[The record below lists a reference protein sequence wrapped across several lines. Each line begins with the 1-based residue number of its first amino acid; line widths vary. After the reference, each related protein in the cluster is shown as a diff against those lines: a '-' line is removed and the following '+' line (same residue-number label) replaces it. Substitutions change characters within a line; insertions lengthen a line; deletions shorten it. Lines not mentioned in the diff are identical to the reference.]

1 MLVLQAT
8 DEGNTMKKTS
18 RLEDALII
26 LVALMNL
33 ADLVGWLDVPAPAT
47 AAGTALMTVI
57 LVRAFNRDRQRTDGH
72 R

>member
-1 MLVLQAT
+1 MTKRQAA
-8 DEGNTMKKTS
+8 
-18 RLEDALII
+18 RDAVII

-33 ADLVGWLDVPAPAT
+33 VDIVGWLDVPAPAT

-57 LVRAFNRDRQRTDGH
+57 LVRAFNRDRQRPAGD